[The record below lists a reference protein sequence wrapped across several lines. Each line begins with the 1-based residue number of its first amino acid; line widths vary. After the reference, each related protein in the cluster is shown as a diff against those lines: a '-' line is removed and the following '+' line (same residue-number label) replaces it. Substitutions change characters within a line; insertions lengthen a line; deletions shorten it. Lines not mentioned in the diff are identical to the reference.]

1 MNDTTNNTHENLF
14 ILTLITASP
23 AFLLQMKKKISWIF
37 TYIWIYNIVLLLL
50 RRWGSLHLK
59 WQCSLFELTWN
70 LLLNL
75 KNVWQMSGRY
85 PSEYHFHDAPGN
97 FLAPS
102 RFQSTEC
109 HLVLYFCCI
118 GIFNG
123 GICSATLGSGWYPVG
138 TSDTQKEVVATTRSN
153 SGI

>member
-1 MNDTTNNTHENLF
+1 M
-14 ILTLITASP
+14 
-23 AFLLQMKKKISWIF
+23 
-37 TYIWIYNIVLLLL
+37 
-50 RRWGSLHLK
+50 
-59 WQCSLFELTWN
+59 FELTWN

-109 HLVLYFCCI
+109 HVVLYFYGI
-118 GIFNG
+118 GIFSG

-138 TSDTQKEVVATTRSN
+138 TSDTQKERVVTTRSN
-153 SGI
+153 SGV